1 MNRRAFVT
9 GLGAFLAAPLAAEA
23 QQQPGQVPL
32 VGYISP
38 GSSSDPFR
46 QRRFEAFRQGL
57 RELGHVDGRNVV
69 LEPRWAEGQY
79 ARYPVLAADLVRLK
93 VAAIVTVG
101 GAATKAAKQVTS
113 TIPIVMSVVIDPIGS
128 GLVTNLARPSGN
140 LTGTSVMANELLT
153 KQLELLKE
161 VAPNVH
167 RIAVLWNPDNPSGAA
182 AMSYLNAAARSLG
195 VELQL
200 VEARNPQEIDRA
212 FAAMTREHAGAVV
225 VLPDAIY
232 GNQIKQIVGLAA
244 QRRLPAIYTLVEN
257 AEAGGLMVYGPNLT
271 DLERHAATFVNK
283 ILKGTKPADLPVEQP
298 TKFELVVNLK
308 TAKALGLTI
317 PPSVLLR
324 ADEVIE

>member
-1 MNRRAFVT
+1 MDRRAF
-9 GLGAFLAAPLAAEA
+9 LAGAGALLAAPLAAEA
-23 QQQPGQVPL
+23 QQQPGQVPR

-167 RIAVLWNPDNPSGAA
+167 RIAVLLNPDNPSGAA

-244 QRRLPAIYTLVEN
+244 QRRLPAIYTLVES

-283 ILKGTKPADLPVEQP
+283 ILKGAKPADLPVEQP
-298 TKFELVVNLK
+298 TKFDLVLNLK
-308 TAKALGLTI
+308 TAKVLGLTI
-317 PPSVLLR
+317 PPSLLAR
-324 ADEVIE
+324 ADQVIE

>member
-1 MNRRAFVT
+1 MRMEASRCCHWRYELRYTAKILGLTIPASLLGRAMDRRRFLLTSLA
-9 GLGAFLAAPLAAEA
+9 GAVAAPVAAGA
-23 QQQPGQVPL
+23 QLPGQAPR

-57 RELGHVDGRNVV
+57 RELGYVEDRNVV

-79 ARYPVLAADLVRLK
+79 AGYPVLAADLVRLN

-128 GLVTNLARPSGN
+128 GLVTNLPRPRGN
-140 LTGTSVMANELLT
+140 PPGTSLMANELLT

-212 FAAMTREHAGAVV
+212 FAAMTREHAGAGV

-257 AEAGGLMVYGPNLT
+257 AEAGGLMVYGPNLR
-271 DLERHAATFVNK
+271 DLERRAATFVDK
-283 ILKGTKPADLPVEQP
+283 ILKGTKPAD
-298 TKFELVVNLK
+298 
-308 TAKALGLTI
+308 I
-317 PPSVLLR
+317 
-324 ADEVIE
+324 

>member
-1 MNRRAFVT
+1 MDRRRFLLTSLAGT
-9 GLGAFLAAPLAAEA
+9 LAAPLAAEA
-23 QQQPGQVPL
+23 QSAGQVPR

-57 RELGHVDGRNVV
+57 RELGYVEGRNVV

-101 GAATKAAKQVTS
+101 GAATKAGKQVTS

-128 GLVTNLARPSGN
+128 GLVPSLARPGGN
-140 LTGTSVMANELLT
+140 LTGTSVMANDLVA

-161 VAPNVH
+161 VAPNVP
-167 RIAVLWNPDNPSGAA
+167 RMAVLWNPDNPSGAA
-182 AMSYLNAAARSLG
+182 AMSYVNAAARSLA
-195 VELQL
+195 VDLQL

-257 AEAGGLMVYGPNLT
+257 AEAGGLMVYGPNLR
-271 DLERHAATFVNK
+271 DLERRAATFVDK
-283 ILKGTKPADLPVEQP
+283 ILKGTKPADIPIEQP
-298 TKFELVVNLK
+298 TKFELAINLK

-317 PPSVLLR
+317 PPSLLAR
-324 ADEVIE
+324 ADQVIE